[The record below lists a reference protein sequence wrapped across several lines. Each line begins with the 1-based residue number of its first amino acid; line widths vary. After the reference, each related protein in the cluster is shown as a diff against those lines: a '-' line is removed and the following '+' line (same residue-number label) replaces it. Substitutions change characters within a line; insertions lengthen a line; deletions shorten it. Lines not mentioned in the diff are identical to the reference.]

1 MAHCRETLLT
11 GFAGVQRDNAIKQHP
26 DRCSSSGVGQHIT
39 RLPSGLR
46 ARGSGSPRSF
56 SARSP
61 ELRFSFPRSGGKSTF
76 QQSNLCFLTCWC
88 HAVSLEERWCGMAP
102 LTGSSRFAFAR
113 FGHERGAL
121 RSQASCAASGFPGCC
136 LILRT
141 VCRECDIVFPPAV
154 TDKSQCEFWI
164 YLAELSRASFML
176 LRFVQ
181 IIWTNIFFL
190 LRLVPVCL

>member
-61 ELRFSFPRSGGKSTF
+61 ELRFFFSPGAEVNPPF
-76 QQSNLCFLTCWC
+76 
-88 HAVSLEERWCGMAP
+88 
-102 LTGSSRFAFAR
+102 SRATFAF
-113 FGHERGAL
+113 
-121 RSQASCAASGFPGCC
+121 
-136 LILRT
+136 
-141 VCRECDIVFPPAV
+141 
-154 TDKSQCEFWI
+154 
-164 YLAELSRASFML
+164 
-176 LRFVQ
+176 
-181 IIWTNIFFL
+181 
-190 LRLVPVCL
+190 